1 MTLRISKIYK
11 TAWLVRRMATTD
23 TKDEYQDFLSRNR
36 VSSANMSQLTKL
48 YNELESNMS
57 SFDDKDYV
65 LHCTTS

>member
-1 MTLRISKIYK
+1 M
-11 TAWLVRRMATTD
+11 RRMGTTD
-23 TKDEYQDFLSRNR
+23 TKDEYQDFPSRNR
-36 VSSANMSQLTKL
+36 VPSANMSQLTKL